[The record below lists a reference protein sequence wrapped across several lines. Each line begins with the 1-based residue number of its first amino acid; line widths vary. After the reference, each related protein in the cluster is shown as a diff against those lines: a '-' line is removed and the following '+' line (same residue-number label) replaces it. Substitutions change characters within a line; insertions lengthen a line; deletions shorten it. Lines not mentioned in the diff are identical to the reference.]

1 MLKTKDRN
9 LALLVGRA
17 LDAQK
22 FFHDVNYE
30 HRLRDSPNELYQFR
44 EFVNPYQR
52 TDSAEQEED
61 DGEDGKSTVIFMG
74 RSDNEDDHIPHG
86 VFTLL
91 TDCYSPTCSRENLCY
106 SVFCP
111 RRLEQVNIYLFSIF
125 VTSFRVLTILSFILF
140 VFLCSKKNSKRN
152 LDELAVDHL

>member
-44 EFVNPYQR
+44 EFVNHRQQS
-52 TDSAEQEED
+52 DSADQEED

-74 RSDNEDDHIPHG
+74 RSDSEDEHIPHG

-111 RRLEQVNIYLFSIF
+111 RRLEQVNMIPVMKIPKFVYTDSPFS
-125 VTSFRVLTILSFILF
+125 
-140 VFLCSKKNSKRN
+140 KNSSKRN
-152 LDELAVDHL
+152 SREPAADHP

>member
-44 EFVNPYQR
+44 EFVNHRQQS
-52 TDSAEQEED
+52 DSADQEED
-61 DGEDGKSTVIFMG
+61 DGEDGKSTVIFVG
-74 RSDNEDDHIPHG
+74 RSDSEDEHIPHG

-111 RRLEQVNIYLFSIF
+111 RRLEQVNMIPVMKFPKFVYTDSPFS
-125 VTSFRVLTILSFILF
+125 
-140 VFLCSKKNSKRN
+140 KNSSKRN
-152 LDELAVDHL
+152 SREPAADRP

>member
-44 EFVNPYQR
+44 EFVNHRQQS
-52 TDSAEQEED
+52 DSADQEED
-61 DGEDGKSTVIFMG
+61 DGEDGKSTVIFVG
-74 RSDNEDDHIPHG
+74 RSDSEDEHIPHG

-111 RRLEQVNIYLFSIF
+111 RRLEQVNMIPVMKIPKFVYTDSPFS
-125 VTSFRVLTILSFILF
+125 
-140 VFLCSKKNSKRN
+140 KNSSKRN
-152 LDELAVDHL
+152 SREPAADRP

>member
-1 MLKTKDRN
+1 MVLIIGTKDRN

-30 HRLRDSPNELYQFR
+30 HRLRDSVNELYQFQHPPNNLR
-44 EFVNPYQR
+44 LRQQRFVP
-52 TDSAEQEED
+52 EEED
-61 DGEDGKSTVIFMG
+61 EEDEKSEFNFM
-74 RSDNEDDHIPHG
+74 DNANMINNNQDDSMPNG

-91 TDCYSPTCSRENLCY
+91 TDCYSPTCTRENLCY

-111 RRLEQVNIYLFSIF
+111 RRLEQVREWSFCF
-125 VTSFRVLTILSFILF
+125 FRVFFSFYLCAYTF
-140 VFLCSKKNSKRN
+140 VYVC
-152 LDELAVDHL
+152 VT